1 MTNLTSL
8 IEPEILAQ
16 IDEQTASTE
25 IKHKELELTH
35 NRFDLAF
42 KLYFLQGLDMEQSS
56 DYRELCYKQ
65 HIKAFSEG
73 TYSEPNNSDK
83 NSYQQ
88 FKIIFETLFN
98 SIKIEGFDAN
108 KSLIPL
114 AQDGSILNGAHRT
127 AATIFF
133 AQPASVLQTQLPPRI
148 FDYLYFKQRGV
159 PTAMLD
165 AVAQTFIE
173 YDPKCFLA
181 IIWPAA
187 NGHDSEVE
195 KILAHVVYKKSV
207 KLNYNGAHNILAE
220 AYQSEPWLGD
230 EKNNFPGIKN
240 KLVACFS
247 NFKEVKVCLF
257 KAENLEQVLQLKE
270 QVRDLFN
277 IGKHSIHIT
286 DSQEETL
293 RLGRLLLN
301 DNGVH
306 FLNYALPRKFLT
318 GAISAAVRNVAV
330 EIEPVIWDERVL
342 MNLYGLQKHEI
353 KAAEQQAAIDNCFDE
368 NSHDISE
375 LIDHPKNYFW
385 YKGRKYMALKTLLA
399 MKVERKQPQDIKDI
413 ALIKPLMTDSKWRE
427 NVDVIC
433 CQLYF
438 KKIKF
443 ITSIKLTIAQ
453 ILIKLGLFDLIK
465 KLRS

>member
-16 IDEQTASTE
+16 IDEQTANTE

-42 KLYFLQGLDMEQSS
+42 KLYFLQALDMEQSS

-73 TYSEPNNSDK
+73 TYSEPNNPEK

-98 SIKIEGFDAN
+98 SIKIDGFDAN

-133 AQPASVLQTQLPPRI
+133 AQSASVLQTQLPPRI

-240 KLVACFS
+240 KLVACFP

-257 KAENLEQVLQLKE
+257 KADNLEQVLQLKE

-277 IGKHSIHIT
+277 IGKHAIHIT

-306 FLNYALPRKFLT
+306 FLNYALPRKFFT
-318 GAISAAVRNVAV
+318 GVISTAVRNVAV
-330 EIEPVIWDERVL
+330 EIEPVIWDERIL
-342 MNLYGLQKHEI
+342 MNLYGLQKYDI
-353 KAAEQQAAIDNCFDE
+353 KAAEQQTAIDKYFDE
-368 NSHDISE
+368 NFHDINE

-385 YKGRKYMALKTLLA
+385 YKNRKYMALKTLLA
-399 MKVERKQPQDIKDI
+399 MKVERNLPQDIKDI

-443 ITSIKLTIAQ
+443 ITSIKLTIAR

-465 KLRS
+465 NLRS